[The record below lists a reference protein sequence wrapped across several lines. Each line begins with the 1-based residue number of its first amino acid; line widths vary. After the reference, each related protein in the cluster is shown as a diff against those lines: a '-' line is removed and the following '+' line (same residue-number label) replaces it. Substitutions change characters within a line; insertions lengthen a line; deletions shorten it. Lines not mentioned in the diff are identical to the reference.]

1 MLFKRSNTAEAER
14 LESEILDVLDCLVVV
29 VRGEDCNILYLN
41 TAAQDFLIREQRGF
55 ASCRNGCAAL
65 FSDLCKKCANRNG
78 DSADASE
85 QFEICDDFGR
95 PYAVTSRGIS
105 WLDGKPATLLLLE
118 DIQERRNIEKRLYNL
133 AYLDQLTLMPN
144 RIKLREDYDKINK
157 RGNLLGTIAMFDMD
171 NFKAVNDTYG
181 HNTGDVMIR
190 RLTDHLNQ
198 LPAFSGHLY
207 RLGGDEFVLLYAEE
221 EGRLKTEEDFRRYY
235 GRILRGAFHSYTMPH
250 IDLSCTI
257 SMGVAFFPQHG
268 TVLSELLRKADIA
281 LYKAKNAGRNQ
292 LVFFEDRYDT
302 AKKFEDYYISIRPL
316 LTTGGKTF
324 AYELMES
331 SRKDGGKDLSLGDY
345 DRAVDSLGLRDLEN
359 NFKYIITHSNKLDCK
374 AVLNNLP
381 RDKFVIQM
389 GFGQSITPE
398 ELEACKR
405 LNSYGYSLM
414 IDGLRDDEWT
424 DELLKVADYFK
435 FAPGLS
441 EKARFQIIYKT
452 PGKTFIATEVNTQ
465 EAWENARKAG
475 FTLFQGSYFSQPSVV
490 RKEKDVSPL
499 KANYLRL
506 IRLTS
511 TDDYVDFA
519 KITQVI
525 SSDVALSYKLLKLL
539 NSAAVGLRNR
549 MSSIP
554 MAVSYLGEES
564 LKKWIALLALRGVA
578 GDKPLELIRM
588 SLIRAQFGELL
599 VPQMN
604 PPRVDKYVFLTGM
617 FSLLHIALDMT
628 VEQLMEEIPMAE
640 AIRLS
645 LTTKEGVYS
654 DLIEFFSHYEYANW
668 DEVTKFSEANGL
680 NSDVIYN
687 AYISALNWYNDL
699 AGI

>member
-65 FSDLCKKCANRNG
+65 LSDLCKKCANRNG

-302 AKKFEDYYISIRPL
+302 AKKFEDYYISIRPCSPQ
-316 LTTGGKTF
+316 G
-324 AYELMES
+324 A
-331 SRKDGGKDLSLGDY
+331 RP
-345 DRAVDSLGLRDLEN
+345 
-359 NFKYIITHSNKLDCK
+359 
-374 AVLNNLP
+374 LP
-381 RDKFVIQM
+381 
-389 GFGQSITPE
+389 
-398 ELEACKR
+398 
-405 LNSYGYSLM
+405 
-414 IDGLRDDEWT
+414 
-424 DELLKVADYFK
+424 
-435 FAPGLS
+435 
-441 EKARFQIIYKT
+441 
-452 PGKTFIATEVNTQ
+452 
-465 EAWENARKAG
+465 
-475 FTLFQGSYFSQPSVV
+475 
-490 RKEKDVSPL
+490 
-499 KANYLRL
+499 
-506 IRLTS
+506 TS
-511 TDDYVDFA
+511 
-519 KITQVI
+519 
-525 SSDVALSYKLLKLL
+525 
-539 NSAAVGLRNR
+539 
-549 MSSIP
+549 
-554 MAVSYLGEES
+554 
-564 LKKWIALLALRGVA
+564 
-578 GDKPLELIRM
+578 
-588 SLIRAQFGELL
+588 
-599 VPQMN
+599 
-604 PPRVDKYVFLTGM
+604 
-617 FSLLHIALDMT
+617 
-628 VEQLMEEIPMAE
+628 
-640 AIRLS
+640 
-645 LTTKEGVYS
+645 
-654 DLIEFFSHYEYANW
+654 
-668 DEVTKFSEANGL
+668 
-680 NSDVIYN
+680 
-687 AYISALNWYNDL
+687 
-699 AGI
+699 